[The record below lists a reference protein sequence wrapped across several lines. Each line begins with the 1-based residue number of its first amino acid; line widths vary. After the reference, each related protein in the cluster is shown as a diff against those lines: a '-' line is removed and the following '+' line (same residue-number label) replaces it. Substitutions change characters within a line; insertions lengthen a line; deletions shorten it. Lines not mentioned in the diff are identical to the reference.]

1 MARVRRVTVSGHRSF
16 EYVSQG
22 EGPATLLVHP
32 GGPGWTY
39 HYLRGLLRLAGANLR
54 VVLFNPRGVGHSWA
68 PKRPGDYSIA
78 NMAED
83 VEDIRRALK
92 ITELHLLGYST
103 GGFVALEYAHRYE
116 RNLTSLLLCATAGS
130 EEEIH
135 AAFRLMLGCASPNQ
149 RHRLRDLAKAKAF
162 DSTEY
167 QKLAEQVY
175 QPFQTRFVK
184 ETSKDWKATR
194 VSKPVYRAMLTRT
207 GNEFTCDGTIAAWDG
222 RKYYSKIEVPTVVVA
237 GRYDYFLGP
246 SVEMA
251 DRIEPAHLRVL
262 ARSSHMAI
270 LEQPKE
276 FLGTIREFLS
286 DVTGG

>member
-1 MARVRRVTVSGHRSF
+1 MA
-16 EYVSQG
+16 
-22 EGPATLLVHP
+22 
-32 GGPGWTY
+32 
-39 HYLRGLLRLAGANLR
+39 
-54 VVLFNPRGVGHSWA
+54 
-68 PKRPGDYSIA
+68 D
-78 NMAED
+78 D
-83 VEDIRRALK
+83 VEAIRRALK
-92 ITELHLLGYST
+92 ITELHLLGHST

-116 RNLTSLLLCATAGS
+116 TPITSLLLCATAGAP
-130 EEEIH
+130 EEIH
-135 AAFRLMLGCASPNQ
+135 AAYRLMIGCASPHQ

-162 DSTEY
+162 DSAEY
-167 QKLAEQVY
+167 KLLSEQVY

-194 VSKPVYRAMLTRT
+194 FSQTVYRAMLTRS
-207 GNEFTCDGTIAAWDG
+207 GDDFACDGTIADWDG
-222 RKYYSKIEVPTVVVA
+222 RKYYSKIEVPTVVVV

>member
-1 MARVRRVTVSGHRSF
+1 
-16 EYVSQG
+16 
-22 EGPATLLVHP
+22 
-32 GGPGWTY
+32 
-39 HYLRGLLRLAGANLR
+39 
-54 VVLFNPRGVGHSWA
+54 
-68 PKRPGDYSIA
+68 
-78 NMAED
+78 MAED

-149 RHRLRDLAKAKAF
+149 RHRLRDLAKAKAC